1 MSFLVDLRGVE
12 DVKKFVK
19 KAEKYEC
26 DIMVKNRGRAFRVDG
41 SSIMGIF
48 SLNLMEPVVVHIEDD
63 KIAEKFK
70 EDVIDF
76 VIKKQEENEC

>member
-1 MSFLVDLRGVE
+1 MDFFVDIRGVE
-12 DVKKFVK
+12 DVKTFVK

-26 DIMVKNRGRAFRVDG
+26 DIMVKNYGRAFTVDG

-48 SLNLMEPVVVHIEDD
+48 SLNLLEPVIVHIEDNE
-63 KIAEKFK
+63 IAEKFQ

-76 VIKKQEENEC
+76 VIEK